1 MAEGKDREQT
11 TVRLADLRPGQKARI
26 QEHELNAV
34 GLMLM
39 EMGCIPGAVVEVE
52 MIAPLGDPL
61 AVRVAGYRLGI
72 RRADA
77 LNILVVPE

>member
-1 MAEGKDREQT
+1 
-11 TVRLADLRPGQKARI
+11 
-26 QEHELNAV
+26 LNAV